1 MSQKSVISRNTI
13 DPDED
18 PRPESALG
26 VEPTDAEILADEP
39 LLEDRISVASQRQLI
54 WWRFKRHKV
63 AVVALVVVAL
73 FYLVALGA
81 EFVATSDPRE
91 GRSARA
97 VVPPQPIRFFDEGSF
112 RPHVC
117 AVEGRRDPF
126 TLQRLYEADCS
137 QKIGVTLFARGFEYR
152 FLGLIPSD
160 RHLIGVSD
168 PEAHRAEESIF
179 LLGTDTQGRDLFSR
193 IVYGTR
199 ASMTIGLIGVA
210 MSLTLGIILGGISG
224 FFGGLLDNL
233 IQRAIEIIR
242 SVPTIPLWMGLAAA
256 LPPDWSIMQLYF
268 AITVIISL
276 FAWTDL
282 ARVIRGRFLAMREED
297 FVTAAV
303 LAGASWR
310 SVIFRH
316 MLPSFYSHIIATAT
330 LAIPFMIISETALS
344 FLGLGLRPPAISWGV
359 LLQAT
364 QNVQAIALTPWL
376 MLPAVPVIVA
386 ILALNFMGDGLRDAA
401 DPYSST

>member
-1 MSQKSVISRNTI
+1 MSQAVALPI
-13 DPDED
+13 DTE
-18 PRPESALG
+18 L
-26 VEPTDAEILADEP
+26 VV
-39 LLEDRISVASQRQLI
+39 EDRVSVATQRQLV
-54 WWRFKRHKV
+54 WWRFRRHRL
-63 AVVALVVVAL
+63 AVVALVVVIL
-73 FYLVALGA
+73 FYLTALGA
-81 EFVATSDPRE
+81 EFLSISDPSD
-91 GRSARA
+91 GRSARS
-97 VVPPQPIRFFDEGSF
+97 VVPPQPIHFFDEGTF

-117 AVEGRRDPF
+117 LVEGSRDAY
-126 TLQRLYEADCS
+126 TLEKTYVADCT
-137 QKIGVTLFARGFEYR
+137 QKVDVAFFAHGYEYKW
-152 FLGLIPSD
+152 LGLFPSD

-168 PEAHRAEESIF
+168 AENFRAEESIF
-179 LLGTDTQGRDLFSR
+179 LLGTDVQGRDLLSR
-193 IVYGTR
+193 IIYGTR
-199 ASMTIGLIGVA
+199 TSLTLGLIGVS
-210 MSLTLGIILGGISG
+210 MSLMLGITLGGISG
-224 FFGGLLDNL
+224 FFGGWLDNI

-256 LPPDWSIMQLYF
+256 MPPDWGVIQIYV
-268 AITVIISL
+268 AITIILSL

-282 ARVIRGRFLAMREED
+282 ARVVRGRFLAMREED

-303 LAGASWR
+303 IAGANWP

-316 MLPSFYSHIIATAT
+316 MLPSFYSHIIAAAT

-376 MLPAVPVIVA
+376 MFPAIPVIVI

-401 DPYSST
+401 DPYSAT

>member
-1 MSQKSVISRNTI
+1 MSEAI
-13 DPDED
+13 
-18 PRPESALG
+18 AL
-26 VEPTDAEILADEP
+26 PLDAELVSK
-39 LLEDRISVASQRQLI
+39 DRVSVATQRQLI
-54 WWRFKRHKV
+54 WWRFRRHRV
-63 AVVALVVVAL
+63 AVVALVIVIL
-73 FYLVALGA
+73 YYLIALGA
-81 EFVATSDPRE
+81 EFVAISDPRD

-97 VVPPQPIRFFDEGSF
+97 VIPPQPIHLFDEGTF

-117 AVEGRRDPF
+117 LVEGKRDAF
-126 TLQRLYEADCS
+126 TLEKTYVADCS
-137 QKIGVTLFARGFEYR
+137 QKVDVRLFAHGYEYKW
-152 FLGLIPSD
+152 LGLIPSD

-168 PEAHRAEESIF
+168 PENVRAEESIF
-179 LLGTDTQGRDLFSR
+179 LLGTDIQGRDLLSR
-193 IVYGTR
+193 MIHGTR
-199 ASMTIGLIGVA
+199 TSMTLGLVGVT
-210 MSLTLGIILGGISG
+210 MSLILGIILGGISG
-224 FFGGLLDNL
+224 FFGGWIDNI

-242 SVPTIPLWMGLAAA
+242 SIPTIPLWMGLAAA
-256 LPPDWSIMQLYF
+256 LPPDWTVIQLYV
-268 AITVIISL
+268 AITIIISL

-282 ARVIRGRFLAMREED
+282 ARVVRGRFLAMREED

-310 SVIFRH
+310 GVIFRH
-316 MLPSFYSHIIATAT
+316 MLPSFYSHIIAAAT

-376 MLPAVPVIVA
+376 MFPAVPVIVI

-401 DPYSST
+401 DPYSTT